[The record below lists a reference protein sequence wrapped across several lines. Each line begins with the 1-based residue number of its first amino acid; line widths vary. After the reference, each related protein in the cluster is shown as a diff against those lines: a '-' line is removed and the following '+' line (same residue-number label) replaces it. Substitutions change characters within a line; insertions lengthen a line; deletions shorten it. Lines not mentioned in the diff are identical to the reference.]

1 MKKAKDTEEYIRD
14 FPKEIGDRLNE
25 IRKRIKKTA
34 PRAEETISY
43 GMPAFKLNGKAL
55 VYFAA
60 FKNHIGFFPTPSGIN
75 KFEKELREY
84 KTSKGT
90 LRFAYDKSIPL
101 GLIERITRFRA
112 KEISSKK

>member
-1 MKKAKDTEEYIRD
+1 MKKAKHTEEYIRD
-14 FPKEIGDRLNE
+14 FPKEIRDRLNE

-75 KFEKELREY
+75 KFERELRKY

-90 LRFAYDKSIPL
+90 LRFAYDKPIPL
-101 GLIERITRFRA
+101 ELIEKITRFRA
-112 KEISSKK
+112 KEISSEK